1 MAKEN
6 KAPNQP
12 VKNLVFIS
20 PKPVSVSADG
30 QGFKVVNTDE
40 ADLIFLQ
47 IVEETDSEVRAT
59 PLSSFR
65 MRKQNLLALKS
76 AIDEVLVQME
86 PKKAGGELDQDY

>member
-6 KAPNQP
+6 KASQP
-12 VKNLVFIS
+12 VKNLVFVS

-47 IVEETDSEVRAT
+47 IVEETEGEVRAT

-65 MRKQNLLALKS
+65 MRKQGMIALKN
-76 AIDEVLVQME
+76 AIDEAIAQME
-86 PKKAGGELDQDY
+86 PKKAGNELDQDY